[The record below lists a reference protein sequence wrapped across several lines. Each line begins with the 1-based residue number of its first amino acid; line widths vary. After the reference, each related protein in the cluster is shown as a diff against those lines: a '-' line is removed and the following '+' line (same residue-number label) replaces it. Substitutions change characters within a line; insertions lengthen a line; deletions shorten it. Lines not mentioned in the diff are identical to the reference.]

1 MLSLAALVGIDCRSF
16 LTRNVPRSLENI
28 FRRDG
33 TIQFQQGLFSVLV
46 LFDSQ
51 LFTKFCAF
59 YIVQA
64 TQYITL
70 TAAKAAGNT
79 ALAYISMV
87 SASMGLKRDFRPLF
101 LSSFISCCC
110 LVSPVSISI
119 VPYDPGRLLGIR
131 CCLLEMASSWLTPA
145 MERENRTMAF
155 FTFICKGKRKIYNSN
170 LQQFILHPKSDKW
183 YLSFALAERPLKVSV
198 LPHLRSGSKYILKV

>member
-1 MLSLAALVGIDCRSF
+1 MYIWKVVSWQHRKEGAGIVWQRTVIPVSNQISNKLLLLVGIRCRTSLTLEMSQAHWKTFWEEMDEYSF
-16 LTRNVPRSLENI
+16 SKG
-28 FRRDG
+28 F
-33 TIQFQQGLFSVLV
+33 LV
-46 LFDSQ
+46 CRHCSICSSSHEYF
-51 LFTKFCAF
+51 FF
-59 YIVQA
+59 YIVYA

-101 LSSFISCCC
+101 LSSFITCCC
-110 LVSPVSISI
+110 FVSPVSISM

-131 CCLLEMASSWLTPA
+131 CCLLEMASSWFTPA

-155 FTFICKGKRKIYNSN
+155 FTFICKGKKRTCNSN
-170 LQQFILHPKSDKW
+170 L
-183 YLSFALAERPLKVSV
+183 
-198 LPHLRSGSKYILKV
+198 